1 MKSKVEFQQDSLDAF
16 RFALS
21 RRAGKRRGNCER
33 VYGLALL
40 AGDWLGRGYAPLQP
54 GRRAGTPPRRLEAA
68 FTSPI
73 WREAKRTGMAA
84 RRVPNDLWRVS
95 RLITESHRWLSVNK
109 NSPLQPAVAAVEHAV
124 MTDSYETKTKSR
136 SGVMTAT
143 EKKEF
148 RTFSE
153 GAEAARIGEG
163 AD

>member
-1 MKSKVEFQQDSLDAF
+1 
-16 RFALS
+16 
-21 RRAGKRRGNCER
+21 
-33 VYGLALL
+33 
-40 AGDWLGRGYAPLQP
+40 
-54 GRRAGTPPRRLEAA
+54 
-68 FTSPI
+68 
-73 WREAKRTGMAA
+73 MAA